1 MSMKISDVK
10 QAVIRL
16 IQLQLVPMI
25 VGSPGVGK
33 SGIVHEIAKEFNLA
47 VIDLRLSQCDPT
59 DLSGFPNIIDTKD
72 KNGKVIDRRSAYLP
86 MAHFPLE
93 GDALPLDDKGSERGG
108 WLLFLDEMNSA
119 APAVQAAAYK
129 LVLDR
134 MVGDKRLHDN
144 VAIVAA
150 GNRETDGAIVES
162 MSTALQSRMVHLDL
176 SVDNND
182 WVKWALTHD
191 VDPRILGYL
200 NFKPNDLYTFK
211 PDHSDKTYACPRTWE
226 FANRLIQQPT
236 FDPNDNLSISLLSGT
251 LGLGVAL
258 PFITFCKIK
267 THSIQDILKDPE
279 NISIPREISVIF
291 TLIGSIAQH
300 MTKDNVGDLMKF
312 IQRLPGE
319 YTHVCMR
326 EAIYRDNTLMHTPE
340 IALWAGANADKLL

>member
-1 MSMKISDVK
+1 M
-10 QAVIRL
+10 
-16 IQLQLVPMI
+16 
-25 VGSPGVGK
+25 
-33 SGIVHEIAKEFNLA
+33 
-47 VIDLRLSQCDPT
+47 
-59 DLSGFPNIIDTKD
+59 
-72 KNGKVIDRRSAYLP
+72 
-86 MAHFPLE
+86 
-93 GDALPLDDKGSERGG
+93 
-108 WLLFLDEMNSA
+108 
-119 APAVQAAAYK
+119 
-129 LVLDR
+129 
-134 MVGDKRLHDN
+134 
-144 VAIVAA
+144 
-150 GNRETDGAIVES
+150 
-162 MSTALQSRMVHLDL
+162 
-176 SVDNND
+176 
-182 WVKWALTHD
+182 
-191 VDPRILGYL
+191 
-200 NFKPNDLYTFK
+200 
-211 PDHSDKTYACPRTWE
+211 TWE

-291 TLIGSIAQH
+291 ALIGSIAQH